1 MKKIIN
7 SAGLVALGAASLQA
21 AYGQNMAESGDN
33 QKPWSVSVAV
43 RGFYDS
49 NYSLSPSRSSGFG
62 NGAQHSWGAEVS
74 PGASY
79 YINQG
84 GQTTFGISALGTMKY
99 YASRPNNDADYTY
112 QGNVNLDHHFD
123 QNYEAKLSDSVV
135 YTQDPT
141 ILEQGTVLTGVG
153 SGAIARDNISALHNT
168 GRVDFIGQFTPVLG
182 GELAYNNNFYSYD
195 NAIYSALLDRI
206 EHLVSADFRY
216 TLQPETVLIGGYQ
229 FGYNDFN
236 SGGTIGFDGTTGA
249 PIASSIRDIYSHY
262 FYGGVD
268 QTFSTDLSASVRVG
282 AQYTD
287 YFNDSSSSGTWNPY
301 ADANVTYRYM
311 QGSSA
316 TLGIRHSRNAT
327 DQVATGFGGLSAGNI
342 VLDQETTAVYANLLH
357 QFTAKIS
364 ASLMG
369 QYQNSA
375 FSGTGT
381 GSVLSSSDDY
391 FVVGANAQYHI
402 NQYFLAETG
411 YNFDKLDSKIIGRG
425 FTRHVLYVGFRAT
438 Y

>member
-21 AYGQNMAESGDN
+21 AYGQNMGDN

-49 NYSLSPSRSSGFG
+49 NYSLSPSRSSGIG
-62 NGAQHSWGAEVS
+62 NGAQHSFGAEVS

-84 GQTTFGISALGTMKY
+84 GQTTFGISALGTMRY

-135 YTQDPT
+135 YAQDPT
-141 ILEQGTVLTGVG
+141 VLEQGAVLTGVG
-153 SGAIARDNISALHNT
+153 SGVARDNISALHNT
-168 GRVDFIGQFTPVLG
+168 GRIDFIGQFTPVLG

-195 NAIYSALLDRI
+195 NSGYSALLDRV
-206 EHLVSADFRY
+206 EHLVAADIRF
-216 TLQPETVLIGGYQ
+216 TLQPETILVGGYQ

-236 SGGTIGFDGTTGA
+236 SGGSVGTDGITGL
-249 PIASSIRDIYSHY
+249 PIPTSTRDIYSHY

-268 QTFSTDLSASVRVG
+268 ETFSTELSASARVG

-287 YFNDSSSSGTWNPY
+287 YFNDHNASAKWNPY
-301 ADANVTYRYM
+301 ADGNVTYRYM

-316 TLGIRHSRNAT
+316 TLGIRHSRNTT
-327 DQVATGFGGLSAGNI
+327 DQILTGGFGALSAANI
-342 VLDQETTAVYANLLH
+342 VLDQETTAVYVNLIH

-364 ASLMG
+364 ASLQG
-369 QYQNSA
+369 QYQNSS
-375 FSGTGT
+375 FSGTGS

-391 FVVGANAQYHI
+391 FIIGANAQYHI

-411 YNFDKLDSKIIGRG
+411 YNFDKLDSKIVGRG
-425 FTRHVLYVGFRAT
+425 FTRHVVYLGFRAT

>member
-21 AYGQNMAESGDN
+21 AYGQNLTEGDN

-62 NGAQHSWGAEVS
+62 NGPQHSMGAEVS

-79 YINQG
+79 YVNKG

-123 QNYEAKLSDSVV
+123 QNYEMKLADSVV
-135 YTQDPT
+135 YAQDPT
-141 ILEQGTVLTGVG
+141 ILEQGGVLTGPG
-153 SGAIARDNISALHNT
+153 SGTIARDNISALHNT
-168 GRVDFIGQFTPVLG
+168 GRLDFIGQFTPVLG

-195 NAIYSALLDRI
+195 NSGYSALLDRV
-206 EHLVSADFRY
+206 EHLVAADIRF
-216 TLQPETVLIGGYQ
+216 TLQPETILIGGYQ

-236 SGGTIGFDGTTGA
+236 SGGSLDTAGTI
-249 PIASSIRDIYSHY
+249 PSSSRDIYSHY

-268 QTFSTDLSASVRVG
+268 ETFSTELSGSVRLG

-287 YFNDSSSSGTWNPY
+287 YFNDSSASATWNPY
-301 ADANVTYRYM
+301 ADGNLTYRYM

-316 TLGIRHSRNAT
+316 TLGVRHSRNAT
-327 DQVATGFGGLSAGNI
+327 DQIGTGFGVLSTANL
-342 VLDQETTAVYANLLH
+342 VLDQETTAIYANILH

-364 ASLMG
+364 ASVMG
-369 QYQNSA
+369 QYQNSS
-375 FSGTGT
+375 FSGTGS

-391 FVVGANAQYHI
+391 FVIGANAQYHI

-411 YNFDKLDSKIIGRG
+411 YNFDKLDSKVAARG
-425 FTRHVLYVGFRAT
+425 FTRHVVYLGFRAT